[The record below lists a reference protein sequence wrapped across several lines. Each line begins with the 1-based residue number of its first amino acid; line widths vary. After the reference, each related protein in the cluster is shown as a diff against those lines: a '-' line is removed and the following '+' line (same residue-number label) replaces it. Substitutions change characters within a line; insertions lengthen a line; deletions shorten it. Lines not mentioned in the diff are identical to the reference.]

1 MAAHRLPLCPPTLD
15 EPRKKSSKTFIR
27 TKGDRLGFQR
37 AYPLYDPPSSVK
49 VEFPQSV
56 GSVRAS
62 RVHKAPGCR
71 RTVCQPV
78 SRKSPKFIFRNLAMD
93 LNVKLLPSPGGRND
107 LIIIAG
113 GLIDAEG
120 LERIFRAV
128 AETIRQLFSC
138 KILIDFENANLRIE
152 PADIDELVSR
162 LGPDLRLG
170 NIAIALVSSAETAE
184 PEQLRVL
191 RDSLCR
197 EDLRAAVFHKAQE
210 AVLWLIDTI

>member
-1 MAAHRLPLCPPTLD
+1 
-15 EPRKKSSKTFIR
+15 
-27 TKGDRLGFQR
+27 
-37 AYPLYDPPSSVK
+37 
-49 VEFPQSV
+49 
-56 GSVRAS
+56 
-62 RVHKAPGCR
+62 
-71 RTVCQPV
+71 
-78 SRKSPKFIFRNLAMD
+78 MD

-210 AVLWLIDTI
+210 AILWLIDTI

>member
-1 MAAHRLPLCPPTLD
+1 
-15 EPRKKSSKTFIR
+15 
-27 TKGDRLGFQR
+27 
-37 AYPLYDPPSSVK
+37 
-49 VEFPQSV
+49 
-56 GSVRAS
+56 
-62 RVHKAPGCR
+62 
-71 RTVCQPV
+71 
-78 SRKSPKFIFRNLAMD
+78 MD

-152 PADIDELVSR
+152 PPDIDELVSR

-191 RDSLCR
+191 SDSLCR